1 MYALKTFMG
10 DDVEYFARV
19 VDTYECNFTSD
30 IDDAMLFDTEM
41 IAVHYSL
48 VFQSQFGIDCEVVK
62 VEK

>member
-1 MYALKTFMG
+1 MYVLKTLIG

-19 VDTYECNFTSD
+19 VDTYECSFTSD
-30 IDDAMLFDTEM
+30 IEDAMLFDTEM

-48 VFQSQFGIDCEVVK
+48 VLQSQFGIDCEVVK